1 MIIQHLKRAFNIF
14 KDNPYAGLIAIL
26 GTALSITMLMSFF
39 IGNRC
44 HTMNIKPESDRDR
57 TLYVKWVGVKYKEN
71 DNLLVNG
78 SLSLKTIQA
87 CFRSLKSPE
96 AIVVTSPLQPR
107 LVSVAKSNERRKAY
121 VLFTDDMFWKMFH
134 FKLLSGAPYTREEFE
149 AGIKKV
155 VLGEKLAKTLF
166 GSSAAAIG
174 KNIQLSY
181 VNYSVCA
188 VVEDVSSMADYSF
201 AQAWVPYTS
210 ANLAATADP
219 AGVTGKYRCQI
230 FAHSSHDFSVIRKEL
245 SKQVEVFN
253 AALGDYYVDFYKQPD
268 SRLIETW
275 RFGPGYPDA
284 KGHLLSSFVLFAIL
298 LIIPAINLSGFTMS
312 RMKKRI
318 SELGVRRCFGST
330 RTGLIVQVLLENM
343 IYSVIGGILGLF
355 LSYWV
360 LYLIRDRLISTNY
373 WGLDVGVT
381 IPVET
386 FFNIP
391 TFIAVFSFCLLL
403 NLLSASI
410 PAWRVTSVP
419 IVNSL
424 NNE

>member
-1 MIIQHLKRAFNIF
+1 MIIQHLKQTINIF
-14 KDNPYAGLIAIL
+14 RDNPYAGLIAIL
-26 GTALSITMLMSFF
+26 GTALSIAMLMSFF
-39 IGNRC
+39 IGKRC
-44 HTMNIKPESDRDR
+44 HTMNIAPESNRNR

-78 SLSLKTIQA
+78 ALSLKTIQA

-107 LVSVAKSNERRKAY
+107 LVSVAKSKTRKKAY
-121 VLFTDDMFWKMFH
+121 VLFTDDVFWKMFH
-134 FKLLSGAPYTREEFE
+134 FKLLCGAPYTKEEFD

-155 VLGEKLAKTLF
+155 VLGEKLAKELF
-166 GSSAAAIG
+166 GSPAGAIG
-174 KNIQLSY
+174 KNVQLSY

-188 VVEDVSSMADYSF
+188 VVEDVSSMADYTF
-201 AQAWVPYTS
+201 AQAWVPYSS
-210 ANLAATADP
+210 ANLDAATDP

-230 FAHSSHDFSVIRKEL
+230 FARSSGDFSAIRKEL
-245 SKQVEVFN
+245 NQRVTAFN
-253 AALGDYYVDFYKQPD
+253 AALGDYYIDFYKQPD
-268 SRLIETW
+268 RRLIETW
-275 RFGPGYPDA
+275 RFGPGYP
-284 KGHLLSSFVLFAIL
+284 GVISHLFSSYVLFAIL

-318 SELGVRRCFGST
+318 PELGIRRCFGST
-330 RTGLIVQVLLENM
+330 RLGLIMQVLLENM
-343 IYSVIGGILGLF
+343 IYSIVGGILGLF
-355 LSYWV
+355 LSYGI
-360 LYLIRDRLISTNY
+360 LHLIRDRLISTNY

-381 IPVET
+381 LPVEV

-391 TFIAVFSFCLLL
+391 TFIAVFLFCLLL

-424 NNE
+424 KNA